1 MDRRI
6 ITLLL
11 LLAAAAWGWWD
22 ALVVM
27 ANRWERDPQYSHGY
41 LVPVFACALLWLRRN
56 KLTWKAESGSW
67 WGIGLLAVAFGLRVA
82 GARFYMEWL
91 DAISLLPCLAGIC
104 LVAFGWRVFAWALPV
119 IVFLLFMI
127 PLPFRIEQAI
137 QYPLRQV
144 GTIGGVYAMQTVGLP
159 AVARGNVIMVGDVQ
173 LGVAEACSGLSML
186 MVFMALTWA
195 AAIISDRP
203 LWERAIIVLS
213 GVPIAI
219 AANVARISVTGVLFA
234 MNQSDLANRVF
245 HDFAGWLM
253 MPFAFA
259 LLCCELWLLSRLFI
273 HEERTQVKLGLR

>member
-1 MDRRI
+1 
-6 ITLLL
+6 
-11 LLAAAAWGWWD
+11 
-22 ALVVM
+22 M

-56 KLTWKAESGSW
+56 KLARNADSGSW
-67 WGIGLLAVAFGLRVA
+67 WGIGLLAVAFALRVA

-91 DAISLLPCLAGIC
+91 DAISILPCLAGIC
-104 LVAFGWRVFAWALPV
+104 LVAFGWRVFTWALPV

-144 GTIGGVYAMQTVGLP
+144 GTVGGVYAMQTVGLP

-203 LWERAIIVLS
+203 LWERAVIVLS

-273 HEERTQVKLGLR
+273 QEERTQVKLGLR